1 MWVCCELVTS
11 PVYLYMYVEG
21 MRKNKKNEKDVRRGF
36 KEGEESMYVSNDPC
50 FDDSK
55 ETENYSLIGFDSA
68 QETTVASLF
77 PRNLIRGIFVNS
89 LFLSYL
95 TRICK

>member
-21 MRKNKKNEKDVRRGF
+21 MRLRKNKKNGKDVRRGF

-50 FDDSK
+50 FDDNQ
-55 ETENYSLIGFDSA
+55 ETEN
-68 QETTVASLF
+68 
-77 PRNLIRGIFVNS
+77 
-89 LFLSYL
+89 
-95 TRICK
+95 